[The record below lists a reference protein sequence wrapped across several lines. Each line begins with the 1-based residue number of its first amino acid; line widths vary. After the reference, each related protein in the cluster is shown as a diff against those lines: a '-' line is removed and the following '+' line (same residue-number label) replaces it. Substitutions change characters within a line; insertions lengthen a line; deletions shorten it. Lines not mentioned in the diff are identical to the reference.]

1 MANSRAQ
8 VRLAGRFSPGVR
20 VELVEV
26 ASEAVLRTS
35 PTARVV
41 ESKFVDETGEVVFNT
56 NVTAGSRYFVRG
68 VQNGFPLEVRAT
80 GRAHAEDS
88 VNTLAPVQAEP
99 RKFSHGSPVDVA
111 PADAVRE
118 SEEAERVRKA
128 GPAGSDSAREEEA
141 EVRRERQRAAA
152 EEREEAEADLSDEEK
167 VGARVARSQS
177 KRAPRASNDNV
188 KGA

>member
-1 MANSRAQ
+1 MATSRAR

-35 PTARVV
+35 PTDRVV
-41 ESKFVDETGEVVFNT
+41 ESKFVDEGGSVEFTT
-56 NVTAGSRYFVRG
+56 NITAGGRYFVRG
-68 VQNGFPLEVRAT
+68 IQGGFPLEVRVT
-80 GRAHAEDS
+80 GRVASEDS
-88 VNTLAPVQAEP
+88 VNALPPVQTEP
-99 RKFSHGSPVDVA
+99 RKFSDGSPVDVA
-111 PADAVRE
+111 PADVVRE